1 MLTFKIKVV
10 DKVFEI
16 TAFNETT
23 KKYCGNFLTDEEA
36 NYIITLTEED
46 LINERN
52 TSSTGKVYVNEEI
65 SALVLKEGNEDD
77 EYTRAIC
84 DATTIMANLITEHNA
99 ILATIIQHNTRID
112 PSKYPNEE

>member
-36 NYIITLTEED
+36 NYVVTLTEED

-65 SALVLKEGNEDD
+65 SALYRKIAEILVEENIVVFHSSSFMVNGKGF
-77 EYTRAIC
+77 
-84 DATTIMANLITEHNA
+84 LITA
-99 ILATIIQHNTRID
+99 RSGVF
-112 PSKYPNEE
+112 P